1 MKDIRDYGAMPGVPG
16 FQDGQFASAIDAA
29 TAAREALYIPPGIYN
44 LSQPLKISDHTTIVG
59 ETGFA
64 KTRLQFS
71 GCNGVVPKDSSQ
83 NTTYAVIQDIHLKC
97 VAGTSAIGVWL
108 LRSSRCLL
116 RNLFIENFNIGISI
130 DGTRHPSVN
139 VHGAILNMI
148 EHCTVSQQK
157 THSSSYAYGILLTG
171 SKPAGVD
178 GRAEANS
185 IYGGYLQGE
194 LILNGEPNVGASI
207 CFDDGQGNNCYGTH
221 FSGAHHGIL
230 FRSNYC
236 GVYGGYTQIMGKSH
250 VNFALGSV
258 GNSAMG
264 IGATFTHGAVP
275 VVNKGKSNVYQV
287 AGRTNIQ
294 TS

>member
-1 MKDIRDYGAMPGVPG
+1 MVQNIADY
-16 FQDGQFASAIDAA
+16 QNDQFAAAIDAA
-29 TAAREALYIPPGIYN
+29 TVAREALYIPPGIYN
-44 LSQPLKISDHTTIVG
+44 LSQPLRISDHSTIIG
-59 ETGFA
+59 EAGFA
-64 KTRLQFS
+64 KTRLQFAT
-71 GCNGVVPKDSSQ
+71 CNGIVPKDSAQ

-97 VAGTSAIGVWL
+97 VSGESAIGVWL

-130 DGTRHPSVN
+130 DGTRHPTVN
-139 VHGAILNMI
+139 VHGAILNTI

-157 THSSSYAYGILLTG
+157 THASAYAYGILLTG
-171 SKPAGVD
+171 SKPVGVD

-194 LILNGEPNVGASI
+194 LLINGEPNVGASI

-221 FSGAHHGIL
+221 FSGANHGVL

-250 VNFALGSV
+250 VNFAAGSV
-258 GNSAMG
+258 GNTAMG
-264 IGATFTHGAVP
+264 IGATFTHGAVG
-275 VVNKGKSNVYQV
+275 VVDKGKSNIFQV
-287 AGRTNIQ
+287 AGTTNLRRV
-294 TS
+294 